1 MNTAAILHPF
11 PTFRWILQTCSQD
24 LQWWLDDHD
33 HHHHHIVMIRMMI
46 TITLM
51 ITQSTMIWILLP
63 KFASLHRS
71 HALMIATW
79 CLDTLTNKENYDHCI
94 QYTSTC
100 STQASTNH
108 EQLNKWL
115 IKLQLNINLPV
126 PPRPRPHENRRGI
139 RHTACPEKHSF
150 QRRNIFGIYMNIL
163 NNISNDLSWKV
174 GNILIPLHVLYVK
187 MFTCIVQVKERFKKG
202 NNSFGW
208 VALYITLMSDSI
220 SHFIDEVL
228 CEEDSEAG
236 LWVDPDD
243 EVLTENI
250 FYHHH
255 YFSFIIIIIFLS
267 SSLFFEWTQIII
279 QKLLS
284 SLSFE

>member
-1 MNTAAILHPF
+1 MNTAAVLHPF
-11 PTFRWILQTCSQD
+11 STLGWILQTCSQD

-139 RHTACPEKHSF
+139 RHTACPEKFSKMEYIWNLYEYF
-150 QRRNIFGIYMNIL
+150 KQYIKWL
-163 NNISNDLSWKV
+163 VLKSWKYIDTFARFV
-174 GNILIPLHVLYVK
+174 CRDVYMYSTGEGK
-187 MFTCIVQVKERFKKG
+187 VQKRK
-202 NNSFGW
+202 
-208 VALYITLMSDSI
+208 
-220 SHFIDEVL
+220 
-228 CEEDSEAG
+228 
-236 LWVDPDD
+236 
-243 EVLTENI
+243 
-250 FYHHH
+250 
-255 YFSFIIIIIFLS
+255 
-267 SSLFFEWTQIII
+267 Q
-279 QKLLS
+279 
-284 SLSFE
+284 